1 MEKCLVCGSEFVK
14 KRKDTFYCRNP
25 QCRKQ
30 AHLARKEQ
38 AAKLPPT
45 LPSNKASV
53 VVAFPDGSRWLL
65 ELTPL
70 HAVSAAQMPTLTQVP
85 NHETET
91 HAGSDPAHSTSSPAL
106 SSNTEILS
114 DQIQSPAPSL
124 HEAAASTEISLD
136 PIQNIG
142 HGHPET
148 VPTSEDTAVTELA
161 GTQPLAPTLSKT
173 DQGAASPPPFQTVE
187 LYFEDI
193 QGNRM
198 AFSDAVRVRR
208 VGEWR
213 VGPRVRVK
221 LGRGPQEGYGLGG
234 TPGHWQTYFGGRS
247 PSEYGQ
253 DADVGVL
260 YGDERA
266 QEVRVARTSLLREAL
281 GSDWKER
288 VRWRD
293 S

>member
-30 AHLARKEQ
+30 AHLDRKAQ

-70 HAVSAAQMPTLTQVP
+70 HAVSAAQVPTLTQVP
-85 NHETET
+85 NHATQIQ
-91 HAGSDPAHSTSSPAL
+91 AGSDPALSASSPAL
-106 SSNTEILS
+106 STTTEILS
-114 DQIQSPAPSL
+114 DQIQSPAPHL

-161 GTQPLAPTLSKT
+161 GAQPLAPTLSKT
-173 DQGAASPPPFQTVE
+173 DQEAASPPPFQTVE

-198 AFSDAVRVRR
+198 AFSEAVRVR
-208 VGEWR
+208 GAGDWR
-213 VGPRVRVK
+213 VRPRARVK
-221 LGRGPQEGYGLGG
+221 LGRGPEDGYGLGG
-234 TPGHWQTYFGGRS
+234 TPGHWQTYFGERS
-247 PSEYGQ
+247 PLEYGQ

-260 YGDERA
+260 YGDEQA

>member
-30 AHLARKEQ
+30 AHLDRKAQ

-70 HAVSAAQMPTLTQVP
+70 HTVSAAQMPTLTQVP
-85 NHETET
+85 NHETEI
-91 HAGSDPAHSTSSPAL
+91 HAGSDPALSASSPAL
-106 SSNTEILS
+106 SSTTEIPS
-114 DQIQSPAPSL
+114 DQIQSPAPNL
-124 HEAAASTEISLD
+124 HGAEVATEISLD

-148 VPTSEDTAVTELA
+148 LPTPEDTAVTEPA
-161 GTQPLAPTLSKT
+161 GEQPLAPTSRDPVQET
-173 DQGAASPPPFQTVE
+173 ASPPAFQTVE

-193 QGNRM
+193 HGHRM
-198 AFSDAVRVRR
+198 AFSEAVRVR
-208 VGEWR
+208 GMGDWR
-213 VGPRVRVK
+213 VRPRVKVK
-221 LGRGPQEGYGLGG
+221 LGKSPNEGYGLGG
-234 TPGHWQTYFGGRS
+234 TPGHWPTYFEGHS
-247 PSEYGQ
+247 PLEYGQ

-260 YGDERA
+260 YGDEQA

-281 GSDWKER
+281 GTDWREQLR
-288 VRWRD
+288 RR
-293 S
+293 

>member
-30 AHLARKEQ
+30 AHLDRKAQ

-70 HAVSAAQMPTLTQVP
+70 HAVSEAQMPTLTQVP
-85 NHETET
+85 NHATQIQ
-91 HAGSDPAHSTSSPAL
+91 AGSDPALSASSPAL
-106 SSNTEILS
+106 STTTEILS
-114 DQIQSPAPSL
+114 DQIQSPAPHL

-148 VPTSEDTAVTELA
+148 VPTSEDTAVTEPA
-161 GTQPLAPTLSKT
+161 GVQPLAPTLSNT
-173 DQGAASPPPFQTVE
+173 DQEAASPPPFQTVE

-198 AFSDAVRVRR
+198 AISEAVRVR
-208 VGEWR
+208 GAGDWR
-213 VGPRVRVK
+213 VRPRARVK
-221 LGRGPQEGYGLGG
+221 LGRGPEDGYGLGG
-234 TPGHWQTYFGGRS
+234 TPGHWQTYFGERS
-247 PSEYGQ
+247 PLEYGQ

-260 YGDERA
+260 YGDEQA

-288 VRWRD
+288 VRRGD

>member
-30 AHLARKEQ
+30 AHLDRKAQ

-70 HAVSAAQMPTLTQVP
+70 HAVSEAQMPTLTQVP
-85 NHETET
+85 NHATEIQ
-91 HAGSDPAHSTSSPAL
+91 AGSDPALSASSPAL
-106 SSNTEILS
+106 STTTEILS
-114 DQIQSPAPSL
+114 DQIQSPAPHL

-148 VPTSEDTAVTELA
+148 VPTSEDTAVTEPA
-161 GTQPLAPTLSKT
+161 GVQPLAPTLSNT
-173 DQGAASPPPFQTVE
+173 DQEAASPPPFQTVE

-198 AFSDAVRVRR
+198 AISEAVRVR
-208 VGEWR
+208 GAGDWR
-213 VGPRVRVK
+213 VRPRARVK
-221 LGRGPQEGYGLGG
+221 LGRGPEDGYGLGG
-234 TPGHWQTYFGGRS
+234 TPGHWQTYFGERS
-247 PSEYGQ
+247 PLEYGQ

-260 YGDERA
+260 YGDEQA

-288 VRWRD
+288 VRRGD

>member
-30 AHLARKEQ
+30 AHLDRKAQ

-70 HAVSAAQMPTLTQVP
+70 HAVSEAQMPTLTQVP
-85 NHETET
+85 NHATQIQ
-91 HAGSDPAHSTSSPAL
+91 AGSDPALSASSPAL
-106 SSNTEILS
+106 STTTEILS
-114 DQIQSPAPSL
+114 DQIQSPAPHL

-148 VPTSEDTAVTELA
+148 VPTSEDTAVTEPA
-161 GTQPLAPTLSKT
+161 GVQPLAPTLSNT
-173 DQGAASPPPFQTVE
+173 DQEAASPPPFQTVE

-198 AFSDAVRVRR
+198 AISEAVRVR
-208 VGEWR
+208 GAGDWR
-213 VGPRVRVK
+213 VRPRARVK
-221 LGRGPQEGYGLGG
+221 LGRGPEDGYGLGG
-234 TPGHWQTYFGGRS
+234 TPGHWQTYFGERS
-247 PSEYGQ
+247 PLEYGQ

-260 YGDERA
+260 YGDEQA

-288 VRWRD
+288 VRRVD

>member
-30 AHLARKEQ
+30 AHLDRKAQ

-70 HAVSAAQMPTLTQVP
+70 HAVSEAQMPTLTQVP
-85 NHETET
+85 NHATEIQ
-91 HAGSDPAHSTSSPAL
+91 AGSDPALSASSPAL
-106 SSNTEILS
+106 STTTEILS
-114 DQIQSPAPSL
+114 DQIQSPAPHL

-148 VPTSEDTAVTELA
+148 VPTSEDTAVTEPA
-161 GTQPLAPTLSKT
+161 GVQPLAPTLSNT
-173 DQGAASPPPFQTVE
+173 DQEAASPPPFQTVE

-198 AFSDAVRVRR
+198 AFSEAVRVR
-208 VGEWR
+208 GAGDWR
-213 VGPRVRVK
+213 VRPRARVK
-221 LGRGPQEGYGLGG
+221 LGRGPEDGYGLGG
-234 TPGHWQTYFGGRS
+234 TPGHWQTYFGERS
-247 PSEYGQ
+247 PLEYGQ

-260 YGDERA
+260 YGDEQA

-288 VRWRD
+288 VRRVD